1 MTVSFERLERL
12 TDVPAVRGM
21 TEQHSLVDPYD
32 DAHTIVG
39 LRVVVSRDQLA
50 AAVEMGGHSTL
61 GTERHPDE
69 WTIAEIR
76 YFAEFQIIEMSG
88 LELQRGA
95 EAMAQMAEPD
105 FYCRP
110 THEIVLAVYRAVDRA
125 YPKAV
130 RV

>member
-1 MTVSFERLERL
+1 MTVSLKRLERL

-32 DAHTIVG
+32 EPHAVVG
-39 LRVVVSRDQLA
+39 LRVVVSRDHLA
-50 AAVEMGGHSTL
+50 AAVETGGHSIA
-61 GTERHPDE
+61 GTGRHPDE

-88 LELQRGA
+88 LEIQRGA
-95 EAMAQMAEPD
+95 EGMAQMAEPGFHD
-105 FYCRP
+105 R
-110 THEIVLAVYRAVDRA
+110 TLHALALAVYRAVDRA

-130 RV
+130 TS